1 MNAIS
6 PAVLEHDPL
15 KIDPRPCGECGLT
28 IDRHQR
34 VDTPEGPEFFCDD
47 LETQIHLA
55 AADLV
60 KQWELADPR
69 DRWRHTGEPPPK
81 ASAPNARPEPYRA
94 PQSTVDAFKYVVSLN
109 DADYLARWLANHPA
123 DAPELF
129 KIWKSNNVSP

>member
-6 PAVLEHDPL
+6 PEQLEPNPIA
-15 KIDPRPCGECGLT
+15 IDPRPCELCGLT

-34 VDTPEGPEFFCDD
+34 IDTPEGPEFFCDD

-60 KQWELADPR
+60 RQWELADPR

-81 ASAPNARPEPYRA
+81 ASNIPNARPEPYRPA
-94 PQSTVDAFKYVVSLN
+94 QSTIDAFWFVINLRDPERFK
-109 DADYLARWLANHPA
+109 AWLADHPQ
-123 DAPELF
+123 DAPFLLKLLEG
-129 KIWKSNNVSP
+129 K